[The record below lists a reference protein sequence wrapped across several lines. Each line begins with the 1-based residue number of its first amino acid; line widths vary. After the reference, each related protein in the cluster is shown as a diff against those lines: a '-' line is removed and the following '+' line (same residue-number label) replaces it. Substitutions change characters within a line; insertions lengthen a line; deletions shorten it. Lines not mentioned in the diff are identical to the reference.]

1 MTLETDPP
9 PDATMSTGAASGSAL
24 AEGDVITMEVI
35 AEGLA
40 AVMAE
45 MRTNVKRAAYSP
57 VVSMLED
64 FSCGLFNPEAELIAQ
79 GPDHP
84 GHIVPLLAGVRVCME
99 DFEGRLS
106 PGDILLLNDP
116 YRGGTHLN
124 DVTVLLPLFLD
135 GELFCFPA
143 VRAHWADVGGIA
155 PGSYAGDARN
165 VFYEGVRIPPI
176 KIYERGELNEG
187 AFRILMANM
196 RVPEEREGDLLACVA
211 ACRTG
216 ERRIL
221 ELVERYGRDTFLAA
235 VEAHLD
241 RAERRMARQIDL
253 LPDGE
258 YHAEDY
264 LEFFHEGRFDPALM
278 KLRLQVEGSRIVAD
292 FRGSSPQLPGVVNS
306 GAAVTLT
313 GVVTALKSAL
323 DPSGRVNGGTLRPI
337 ECITEPRSIV
347 DVRFDAPANAH
358 GEVRKRVLSV
368 TMAALSRAIPDRVT
382 GDLCGSSFPN
392 LVGGW
397 DDLREKPYVFLAP
410 PAGGNGG
417 FIDGDGPGAMVNVD
431 MGDLRLLPPS
441 EEQESVYP
449 LSIDVV
455 GMRPD
460 SEGAGEHRGGS
471 GAVMRIRLLSQT
483 AEYSVQCDRALI
495 PPWGIFGG
503 ESGGPVFN
511 YIETADGRTRR
522 IHTGKITAYPMRQGD
537 VLVVQAAG
545 GGGYGDPLARDP
557 ALVAGD
563 VADGYVSAA
572 RASEVYGVVLDEAG
586 HADAARTERR
596 REELRS
602 ARRSGTVVS
611 DDAGEAYAGILGK
624 HRIQRLAP
632 VWAEWLGVVEGDLIE
647 LVPEA
652 GAPVRAWVRFD
663 DSLGDEDLV
672 LDELGRRMLAV
683 GEGDAVRLRVPG
695 TLNSAN
701 DLEIRQGTI
710 QEES

>member
-1 MTLETDPP
+1 MTLEADLPHEPP
-9 PDATMSTGAASGSAL
+9 VSHGAGPQSAL
-24 AEGDVITMEVI
+24 AVDVITQEVI

-99 DFEGRLS
+99 DFAGRLD
-106 PGDILLLNDP
+106 PGDLLLLNDP

-143 VRAHWADVGGIA
+143 VRAHWADVGGVA
-155 PGSYAGDARN
+155 PGSYAGDAKN
-165 VFYEGVRIPPI
+165 VFYEGIRIPPI

-187 AFRILMANM
+187 AFRLLMANM

-221 ELVERYGRDTFLAA
+221 EMVERYGRETFLAA

-241 RAERRMARQIDL
+241 RAERRMARQIEL

-258 YHAEDY
+258 YYAEDY

-278 KLRLQVEGSRIVAD
+278 RLRLEVRGSHIVAD

-347 DVRFDAPANAH
+347 DVGFDAPANAH
-358 GEVRKRVLSV
+358 GEVRKRVLSA

-392 LVGGW
+392 LIGGW

-449 LSIDVV
+449 IRLEVV

-471 GAVMRIRLLSQT
+471 GAIMRIGLLSQT
-483 AEYSVQCDRALI
+483 ADYSVQCDRALI

-503 ESGGPVFN
+503 ESGAPVFN
-511 YIETADGRTRR
+511 YIETADGRTLQ
-522 IHTGKITAYPMRQGD
+522 IHTGKITAYPLRHGD

-545 GGGYGDPLARDP
+545 GGGYGDPLDRDA

-563 VADGYVSAA
+563 VADGYISAT
-572 RASEVYGVVLDEAG
+572 RAAEVYGVVLTAAGEADT
-586 HADAARTERR
+586 AATDARR
-596 REELRS
+596 AELRS
-602 ARRSGTVVS
+602 ARQFGRVATS
-611 DDAGEAYAGILGK
+611 DDADAYTGILGR
-624 HRIQRLAP
+624 HRIQRLSPA
-632 VWAEWLGVVEGDLIE
+632 WAARLGIVEGDLIE
-647 LVPEA
+647 LVPDQ
-652 GAPVRAWVRFD
+652 GAPLRAWVRFD
-663 DSLGDEDLV
+663 DSLGDDEVV
-672 LDELGRRMLAV
+672 LDEFGRQLLAV
-683 GEGDAVRLRVPG
+683 GEGDAVRLRVPR

-701 DLEIRQGTI
+701 DLEIRQGTT